1 MKRIAIIA
9 VVILVVAAAAWAL
22 TRPKPV
28 KVTLLTVDR
37 GAVAAT
43 VANTRAGTVD
53 ACRRAGL
60 SPALGGKIALLPV
73 KNGDVVEEGELLLEL
88 WNDDIKAELEL
99 SQRDAHASR
108 SRAREV
114 CVTADVAK
122 LSAPAVDQIVCT
134 VRDALSPTGRITLV
148 SSAARRGP
156 QTCPLPG

>member
-53 ACRRAGL
+53 AGRRAGL

-73 KNGDVVEEGELLLEL
+73 TTGEVVQEGELLLEL
-88 WNDDIKAELEL
+88 WNDDLKAELEL
-99 SQRDAHASR
+99 SQRD
-108 SRAREV
+108 
-114 CVTADVAK
+114 
-122 LSAPAVDQIVCT
+122 
-134 VRDALSPTGRITLV
+134 
-148 SSAARRGP
+148 
-156 QTCPLPG
+156 